1 MKFCVGIWSFGPTPD
16 RFCSAGYRGD
26 LPIEKRI
33 EVAAGIEGL
42 KGLEFNYPSE
52 VREDMVDVVKERCR
66 DFDLEV
72 AVLGSNI
79 FAEPRWKNGSL
90 CAKNEKVRSAAVQR
104 VKGAMDL
111 AKELGSSMV
120 VMWPGQDGYDYPFQA
135 NYRSMWDNFI
145 NSLRECLDHKS
156 DVRIALE
163 YKIREPRTHVI
174 LGTVGKALTVIHE
187 IGSDRLGV
195 NIDLGHALM
204 VYENLAESV
213 VLLSRYNRLFHTHWN
228 DSFKFADDDLIAG
241 SVHFWETLE
250 LVYWLQEVGYDG
262 WYGLDLFPYRE
273 EPARAVQQSIKNI
286 QFMTNLL
293 DRVDRKEMRERIKE
307 GDATKLQPLLREML
321 TKK

>member
-1 MKFCVGIWSFGPTPD
+1 MKFCAGIWSFGPTPE
-16 RFCSAGYRGD
+16 RFCPAGYRED

-42 KGLEFNYPSE
+42 KGLEFHYPLG
-52 VREDMVDVVKERCR
+52 VREDTVDMVKENCR
-66 DFDLEV
+66 DFGLEV
-72 AVLGSNI
+72 VALGPNI

-104 VKGAMDL
+104 VKGALDL

-120 VMWPGQDGYDYPFQA
+120 VIWPGQDGYDYPFQA
-135 NYRSMWDNFI
+135 NYRSMWDNFM
-145 NSLRECLDHKS
+145 NSLRECLDHTS

-174 LGTVGKALTVIHE
+174 LGTVGKALTIINE
-187 IGSDRLGV
+187 IGSNRLGV

-228 DSFKFADDDLIAG
+228 DSFKFADDDLIVG

-273 EPARAVQQSIKNI
+273 EPAEAVQQSINNI
-286 QFMTNLL
+286 RLMMNLL
-293 DRVDRKEMRERIKE
+293 DRVNREEIRERIEE
-307 GDATKLQPLLREML
+307 GDATEVQPLLRKML
-321 TKK
+321 TKT